1 MNRPPAVWERIEP
14 PAQAVA
20 DLVRGGIVAPLAS
33 LLAGRGF
40 TEATRARRFLEP
52 SLDQLR
58 SAATLGG
65 VMRAAERLAAAA
77 NAGEKVAVVGDYDA
91 DGVAA
96 TALLAATLR
105 SVGLETLTILPVRHE
120 EGYGF
125 QPMHARRA
133 HEAGCSLLLTVD
145 CGVSGF
151 DGAAE
156 AARLGLDVII
166 TDHHLPDAE
175 LPPALAVI
183 NPKIDAGD
191 PALSELTGAGIAF
204 KLAVA
209 VLERLGQEVPTA
221 ALLRIACLGTIA
233 DVAPLVGENRIIA
246 ALGLQA
252 LARPRSPGL
261 RALVERSGV
270 RAPLRA
276 ADVGF
281 RLGPRLNAAGRLG
294 LADDALDLLLERDPA
309 RARELADRLER
320 ANTERQE
327 HESRILDDARRQIR
341 ARGPLPPVIAIWS
354 TDWHRGV
361 VGVAAGRLAREF
373 HRPVLLFAEE
383 GGVAVGSGR
392 SVEGISLHGFLSPW
406 VDRFE
411 RFGGHDAAVGLSVES
426 ARLPALREEWER
438 AAALWPKE
446 RLVPRLRY
454 ELELSPDELD
464 EDLWRLISA
473 LEPFGAGNPEPLIR
487 LGPFRTSSGTRRF
500 GNGHVSVRV
509 PASTG
514 ELEIVG
520 WGWADRGPDW
530 NREFEALG
538 HLDRDRR
545 SGRPT
550 LRLVDARAT
559 RPRGAH

>member
-14 PAQAVA
+14 PAEAVA
-20 DLVRGGIVAPLAS
+20 DLVRGGIEAPLAS

-40 TEATRARRFLEP
+40 TEATLARRFLEP

-65 VMRAAERLAAAA
+65 VALAAERLAGAAS
-77 NAGEKVAVVGDYDA
+77 AGEKVAVVGDYDA

-105 SVGLETLTILPVRHE
+105 SVGLETLTILPSRHE
-120 EGYGF
+120 EGYGL
-125 QPMHARRA
+125 QPLHARRA

-145 CGVSGF
+145 CGIAGF
-151 DGAAE
+151 EGAAE
-156 AARLGLDVII
+156 AARLGLDLII

-183 NPKIDAGD
+183 NPKVEAGD
-191 PALSELTGAGIAF
+191 PALSDLTGAGIAF
-204 KLAVA
+204 KLATA
-209 VLERLGQEVPTA
+209 VLERLGQEVPTG

-233 DVAPLVGENRIIA
+233 DVAPLLGENRIIA

-309 RARELADRLER
+309 RARELAERLER
-320 ANTERQE
+320 ANSERQE
-327 HESRILDDARRQIR
+327 HESRILEDARRQIR
-341 ARGPLPPVIAIWS
+341 ARGPLAPLIAIWS
-354 TDWHRGV
+354 SDWHRGV
-361 VGVAAGRLAREF
+361 VGVAAGRLAREL
-373 HRPVLLFAEE
+373 HRPVLLLAEE

-392 SVEGISLHGFLSPW
+392 SVEGISLHEFLSPW
-406 VDRFE
+406 ADRLE
-411 RFGGHDAAVGLSVES
+411 KFGGHDAAVGLSVAS
-426 ARLPALREEWER
+426 TRLPALREEWES
-438 AAALWPKE
+438 AAARWPKE
-446 RLVPRLRY
+446 KLVPRLRY
-454 ELELSPDELD
+454 ELELRPEELD
-464 EDLWRLISA
+464 EELWRLLSA

-487 LGPFRTSSGTRRF
+487 LGPTHASSGARRF

-509 PASTG
+509 PAARG

-530 NREFEALG
+530 QREFEVLG

-545 SGRPT
+545 TGRPT

-559 RPRGAH
+559 RPRAAH